1 VSSPIAPSGD
11 GRDAQGRFAAGNPGG
26 PGNPFARQAA
36 SLRSALFDA
45 VTPED
50 LAAVIRTLVAKAKE
64 GNVPATREL
73 LDRLLGKPE
82 AIDLL
87 DRLAQLE
94 QLLAHSDLPYSPGNV
109 RDHSEG
115 GP

>member
-1 VSSPIAPSGD
+1 MSNPIAPSGD
-11 GRDAQGRFAAGNPGG
+11 GRDCQGRFAAGNPGG
-26 PGNPFARQAA
+26 PGNPFAAQAA
-36 SLRSALFDA
+36 RLRSALFQA

-50 LAAVIRTLVAKAKE
+50 LAAVIRALVGKAKE
-64 GNVPATREL
+64 GNVAAAREL

-94 QLLAHSDLPYSPGNV
+94 RILSNPTAEAGSNHVAP
-109 RDHSEG
+109 
-115 GP
+115 